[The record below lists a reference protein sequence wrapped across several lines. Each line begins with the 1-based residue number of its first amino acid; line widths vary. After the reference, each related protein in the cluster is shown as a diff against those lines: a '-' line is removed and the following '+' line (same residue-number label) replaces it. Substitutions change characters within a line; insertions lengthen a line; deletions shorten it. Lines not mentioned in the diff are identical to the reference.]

1 MGVKP
6 VLCAGR
12 EAFGRLSVGPALEES
27 FAVQAFILSSCMKGG
42 TERLRAY
49 SFEYVATYD
58 QKSLSSEHLQKC
70 NMIAICVHEITAI
83 H

>member
-1 MGVKP
+1 
-6 VLCAGR
+6 
-12 EAFGRLSVGPALEES
+12 
-27 FAVQAFILSSCMKGG
+27 MKGG

-70 NMIAICVHEITAI
+70 NMIAICVHEITGI
-83 H
+83 HETYLTMTEMF